1 MGVREKPRNLSEQAY
16 DRIRRDIILGERIPG
31 ERLLID
37 TMSECYEIGMVPIRE
52 ALNRLSAEGLV
63 VRESNR
69 GFSVSQL
76 SMDDLEELV
85 GTRIQ
90 LETLALRASIE
101 RGDEAWEERLVLSYH
116 RLART
121 HRMMP
126 LEAGRERISDEWE
139 PRHRDFHLALLDACG
154 SRWLL
159 GFCST
164 MIDHAVRYRNVSMN
178 AHASQLRREGANGE
192 HEALLRAAVDR
203 DADLAC
209 DLLERHYR
217 ATLDGVIEVVQRA
230 QAADWTRTRAPDADS
245 PAGIEVRTADADA
258 ALAGRSAVPA
268 AGRKGGQKRS

>member
-1 MGVREKPRNLSEQAY
+1 MSVRDKPKNLSEQAY
-16 DRIRRDIILGERIPG
+16 DRIRRDIILGERLPG
-31 ERLLID
+31 EKLLIEAV
-37 TMSECYEIGMVPIRE
+37 SERYEIGMVPIRE

-69 GFSVSQL
+69 GFSVSLL

-85 GTRIQ
+85 STRVQ
-90 LETLALRASIE
+90 LETLALRTSIQ
-101 RGDEAWEERLVLSYH
+101 RGDDAWEERLLLSYH

-126 LEAGRERISDEWE
+126 PEAGRERISDEWE

-178 AHASQLRREGANGE
+178 AHASQLRRDGANGE
-192 HEALLRAAVDR
+192 HEALLHAALER

-209 DLLERHYR
+209 TLLEQHYR
-217 ATLDGVIEVVQRA
+217 ATLDGVRPVVQMA
-230 QAADWTRTRAPDADS
+230 QAGDWTRPPEGEADASAPPPDGDAPDL
-245 PAGIEVRTADADA
+245 PRGGRPRVRAG
-258 ALAGRSAVPA
+258 S
-268 AGRKGGQKRS
+268 GG

>member
-1 MGVREKPRNLSEQAY
+1 MGEPTKPRNLSEQAY
-16 DRIRRDIILGERIPG
+16 DRIRRDIIRG
-31 ERLLID
+31 ERLPGEKLLIEA
-37 TMSECYEIGMVPIRE
+37 MSERYEIGMVPIRE

-69 GFSVSQL
+69 GFSVSLL
-76 SMDDLEELV
+76 SLDDLEELV
-85 GTRIQ
+85 STRIQ
-90 LETLALRASIE
+90 LETLALRTSIQ

-121 HRMMP
+121 HRLLP
-126 LEAGRERISDEWE
+126 PEAGRERVSEEWE

-178 AHASQLRREGANGE
+178 AQASQLRRAGATGE
-192 HEALLRAAVDR
+192 HEALLHAALER

-209 DLLERHYR
+209 MLLEQHYR
-217 ATLDGVIEVVQRA
+217 ITLDGVRQVTSMAGPTDR
-230 QAADWTRTRAPDADS
+230 S
-245 PAGIEVRTADADA
+245 P
-258 ALAGRSAVPA
+258 LA
-268 AGRKGGQKRS
+268 AGEMPLTAEAGAPPQPRGRRPRIRRAGGEL